1 MREKIRADSVSVDYQ
16 RGVVNIQM
24 YGDESEKTGVTVRGP
39 TKPLEDSDMRINVN
53 IGCQDYQ
60 DEEAHAITRV
70 SLRRDEAREL
80 GSALLDAAR
89 TPADVV
95 TAEKS

>member
-1 MREKIRADSVSVDYQ
+1 MREKIRTDNVSVDYQ

-24 YGDESEKTGVTVRGP
+24 HGDESEKTGVVVHGP
-39 TKPLEDSDMRINVN
+39 TKFFEESDAHINVN

-60 DEEAHAITRV
+60 DEEAHAATRV
-70 SLRRDEAREL
+70 SLSRDEAHEL

-95 TAEKS
+95 IEES

>member
-1 MREKIRADSVSVDYQ
+1 MMEKIRTDNVSVDYQ

-24 YGDESEKTGVTVRGP
+24 YGDESEKTGVTIRGP
-39 TKPLEDSDMRINVN
+39 TKFFEDSDTHINVS
-53 IGCQDYQ
+53 IGCQ
-60 DEEAHAITRV
+60 DEEAHAVTRV
-70 SLRRDEAREL
+70 SLSRDEAREL

-95 TAEKS
+95 VGES

>member
-1 MREKIRADSVSVDYQ
+1 MMEKIRTDNVSVDYQ

-24 YGDESEKTGVTVRGP
+24 YGDESEKTGVTVHGP
-39 TKPLEDSDMRINVN
+39 TKFLEDSDTHINVS

-60 DEEAHAITRV
+60 DEEAHAITSV
-70 SLRRDEAREL
+70 SLSRDEAREL

-95 TAEKS
+95 VGKS